1 MVNVIPC
8 LMVLSL
14 TMLERKMGDLDAGDQ
29 TKFTGRLNGVKLGQD
44 LAGVRGQSG
53 EDLEA
58 AQGEETD
65 VGLGVGSELGLGDE
79 ADGVLQGLE
88 TGRQE
93 VPVPHVLGVV
103 DAEEGSQNKY
113 ILLTFYLKITIT
125 GE

>member
-88 TGRQE
+88 SGGQE

-103 DAEEGSQNKY
+103 DAEEVKISL
-113 ILLTFYLKITIT
+113 ILFY
-125 GE
+125 